1 MASKYADKLK
11 EKLYGSGLII
21 AARVAD
27 AAHSKFVDVGRTQ
40 GWPKARLL
48 SEKFEKTTVGDLR
61 LVAGD
66 HEFPLAEILQAVED
80 NYVAIFDEHVAET
93 VKQVVFDAELAKVQ
107 NVLRDLADRVNELA
121 SDLNG
126 DVGRKIEKVLGPNA
140 FWSESSG
147 TC

>member
-1 MASKYADKLK
+1 MPSKYA
-11 EKLYGSGLII
+11 EKLQSTINGSGLII
-21 AARVAD
+21 AAHVAE
-27 AAHSKFVDVGRTQ
+27 AAHRKFIDVGRPR
-40 GWPKARLL
+40 GWDKARLL
-48 SEKFEKTTVGDLR
+48 SEKFEKTTIGDLR
-61 LVAGD
+61 IIAGD

-80 NYVAIFDEHVAET
+80 HYVEIFDAHVAEA
-93 VKQVVFDAELAKVQ
+93 VKQVVFDAELSKVQ
-107 NVLRDLADRVNELA
+107 NILHDLTDRVNELA

>member
-1 MASKYADKLK
+1 MEGVCSA
-11 EKLYGSGLII
+11 IP
-21 AARVAD
+21 R
-27 AAHSKFVDVGRTQ
+27 
-40 GWPKARLL
+40 
-48 SEKFEKTTVGDLR
+48 TVGDLR

-80 NYVAIFDEHVAET
+80 NYVAIFDEHVAEA
-93 VKQVVFDAELAKVQ
+93 VKQVVFDAELEKVQ

>member
-21 AARVAD
+21 AAHVAD
-27 AAHSKFVDVGRTQ
+27 AAHSKFVDVGRAQ
-40 GWPKARLL
+40 GWPKARTL
-48 SEKFEKTTVGDLR
+48 SEKFEKITVGDLR

-80 NYVAIFDEHVAET
+80 NYVTIFDEHVAEA

-107 NVLRDLADRVNELA
+107 NVLRDLADRVDELA